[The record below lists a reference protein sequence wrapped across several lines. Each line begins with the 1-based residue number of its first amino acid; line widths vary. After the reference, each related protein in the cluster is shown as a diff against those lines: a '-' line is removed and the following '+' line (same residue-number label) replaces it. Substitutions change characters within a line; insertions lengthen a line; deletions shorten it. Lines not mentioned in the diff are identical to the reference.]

1 MKNID
6 QIIITLNPHQEASKE
21 EFEPYDMSMGELLD
35 FTNEFGDSFFSIGA
49 TVSIYTKKNTLFF
62 AVKTDEE
69 TWELGYELYDKYTIL
84 EHKGTLY
91 EALDRIEK
99 TDKDIDSMI
108 FN

>member
-6 QIIITLNPHQEASKE
+6 QIIITSDPFQETSNEA
-21 EFEPYDMSMGELLD
+21 FESYDITLGELLD
-35 FTNEFGDSFFSIGA
+35 LTNKYGDAYFMVGSSAAIFTNKDTNF
-49 TVSIYTKKNTLFF
+49 T

-69 TWELGYELYDKYTIL
+69 TWELGYELYDDYIIL
-84 EHKGTLY
+84 EHKGSLF

-99 TDKDIDSMI
+99 TDKDIDSML